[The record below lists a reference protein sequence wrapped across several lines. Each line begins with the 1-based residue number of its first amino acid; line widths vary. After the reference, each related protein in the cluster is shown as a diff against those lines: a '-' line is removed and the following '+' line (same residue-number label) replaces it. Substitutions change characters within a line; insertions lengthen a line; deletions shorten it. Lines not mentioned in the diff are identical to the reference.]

1 MRRLPILILALAG
14 VALSGLAGAA
24 TWEIDPVHSSVG
36 FGVRHLMV
44 STVRGQFTKM
54 SGSAQA
60 DDTDYAKAKI
70 EATIDAASID
80 TRVEKRDTHLKSPDF
95 LDVAKYPT
103 ITFTSK
109 KIEKAGDGRWKVT
122 GDLTLHGVTRP
133 VTLDVEGP
141 TPPIKDP
148 MMGALRAGAHATA
161 RINRK
166 DFGITWNKSLDGGG
180 VVVGEDVDITI
191 DVEALKKQ

>member
-1 MRRLPILILALAG
+1 MLSVVAVVG
-14 VALSGLAGAA
+14 VALHTLAGAT
-24 TWEIDPVHSSVG
+24 TWEIDPAHTSVG

-44 STVRGQFTKM
+44 STVRGEFTKV
-54 SGSAQA
+54 SGTAEA
-60 DDTDYAKAKI
+60 DEKDYTKAKI
-70 EATIDAASID
+70 QATIDAASIN
-80 TRVEKRDTHLKSPDF
+80 TRVEKRDAHLKSADF

-103 ITFTSK
+103 ITFVST
-109 KIEKAGDGRWKVT
+109 KIEKAGEGRWKVT

-141 TPPIKDP
+141 TPPVKDP
-148 MMGALRAGAHATA
+148 MTGALRAGAHATT

-166 DFGITWNKSLDGGG
+166 DFGVMWNKSLDGGG

-191 DVEALKKQ
+191 DVEAAQKQ

>member
-1 MRRLPILILALAG
+1 MRRLVLSVVAVVG
-14 VALSGLAGAA
+14 VALHTLAGAA
-24 TWEIDPVHSSVG
+24 TWEIDPAHTSVG

-44 STVRGQFTKM
+44 STVRGEFTKV
-54 SGSAQA
+54 SGTAQA
-60 DDTDYAKAKI
+60 DDKDYTKAKI
-70 EATIDAASID
+70 EATIDAASIN
-80 TRVEKRDTHLKSPDF
+80 TRVEKRDAHLKSPDF

-103 ITFTSK
+103 ITFVSK

-141 TPPIKDP
+141 TPPVKDP
-148 MMGALRAGAHATA
+148 MTGALRAGAQATA

-166 DFGITWNKSLDGGG
+166 DFGIMWNKNLDGGG

-191 DVEALKKQ
+191 DVEGVQKQ